1 MANRLQGQGA
11 SQQHVNVLTIERQ
24 PFVMMQ
30 NGKLVGFSIELWDEV
45 SKSLGIRSKFRLAS
59 SFADMLKNVADGN
72 VDAAIANI
80 TITSEREK
88 ALDFSQPMFDAGIQ
102 VMVRSDGGSG
112 GLIGAI
118 FNWSML
124 GLVIVAGLVLFVVAN
139 LMWWFERRDQAYFQY
154 PYGEGI
160 WRSFW
165 WALNLI
171 VNGGFEERIPQTRN
185 GRVFAVFLVIASLF
199 LVSAFVAK
207 ITASL
212 TVGELKAQIQ
222 GYRDLF
228 DRRVGTTAGSTS
240 AKFLDRHGVPYR
252 AYQQMPDLLKAME
265 NKELDAAVHD
275 APVLAYY
282 VNTKGRGK
290 MRLVGSVLQ
299 PEKYGIALPAG
310 SAYRER
316 INRALLSIRENGR
329 YDELYRK
336 WFGSK
341 S

>member
-1 MANRLQGQGA
+1 ML
-11 SQQHVNVLTIERQ
+11 
-24 PFVMMQ
+24 Q
-30 NGKLVGFSIELWDEV
+30 NGKLVGFSIELWGEV
-45 SKSLGIRSKFRLAS
+45 SKSLGVRSDFKLEK

-72 VDAAIANI
+72 ADAAIANI
-80 TITSEREK
+80 TITSDREQT
-88 ALDFSQPMFDAGIQ
+88 LDFTQPMFDAGIQ

-124 GLVIVAGLVLFVVAN
+124 GLLIVAGLVLFVVAN

-199 LVSAFVAK
+199 VVSAFVAK

-212 TVGELKAQIQ
+212 TVGELKGQIQ

-252 AYQQMPDLLKAME
+252 AYQQMPELLKAME
-265 NKELDAAVHD
+265 NGELDAAVHD

-310 SAYRER
+310 SAYRES
-316 INRALLSIRENGR
+316 INRALLSIREDGR
-329 YDELYRK
+329 YDKLYRK